1 MDKKKKAFYITELVL
16 LLAAGFFTFAMV
28 GYKTM
33 ALVLVGIAIIVAL
46 YYLISVKCK
55 EHRELRKRLRFA
67 LSFFILLGMM
77 AFAVLEAPIISE
89 AATDED
95 VSADYAIV
103 LGAGVNGY
111 EPSLSLK
118 NRLDAALDY
127 AQKYPEAKLI
137 VSGGQGP
144 GEKITEAECMRLWL
158 EERGVEPQRIITE
171 DKARSTE
178 ENLLFSQELIRKDG
192 GDPYGKTA
200 IITAEYHLHR
210 AKLMAQEIDL
220 DPVGVAAHTSKAILM
235 VNYFIREAAALAAY
249 IML

>member
-1 MDKKKKAFYITELVL
+1 MNNKTKAFYIAELAL
-16 LLAAGFFTFAMV
+16 LLAAGFFAFALV
-28 GYKTM
+28 GYTTI
-33 ALVLVGIAIIVAL
+33 ALVLVGIAFITAL
-46 YYLISVKCK
+46 YYFISVKCG
-55 EHRELRKRLRFA
+55 EHHELRKRLRFA
-67 LSFFILLGMM
+67 LSFFILLGLT

-111 EPSLSLK
+111 EPSLSLR

-127 AQKYPEAKLI
+127 AENHPEAKLI
-137 VSGGQGP
+137 VSGGKGP
-144 GEKITEAECMRLWL
+144 GEEITEAECMRLWL
-158 EERGVEPQRIITE
+158 EERGVEPQRIIKE

-178 ENLLFSQELIRKDG
+178 ENLSFSQELIKRDG

-210 AKLMAQEIDL
+210 AKLMAEAIDL
-220 DPVGVAAHTSKAILM
+220 DPVGVAAHTSKFVLKI
-235 VNYFIREAAALAAY
+235 NYFIREAAALAAY

>member
-1 MDKKKKAFYITELVL
+1 MNNKTKAFYITELIL
-16 LLAAGFFTFAMV
+16 LLAAGFFAFAMV

-33 ALVLVGIAIIVAL
+33 ALVLVGIALIAAL

-55 EHRELRKRLRFA
+55 EHHELRKRLRFA
-67 LSFFILLGMM
+67 LSFFILLGLL

-89 AATDED
+89 AVTDED
-95 VSADYAIV
+95 ASADYAIV

-127 AQKYPEAKLI
+127 AEKNPEAKLI

-144 GEKITEAECMRLWL
+144 GEEITEAECMRLWL
-158 EERGVEPQRIITE
+158 EERGVDPQRIIKE
-171 DKARSTE
+171 EQARSTE

-192 GDPYGKTA
+192 GDPNGKTA
-200 IITAEYHLHR
+200 IVTAEYHLYR
-210 AKLMAQEIDL
+210 AKLMAEEL
-220 DPVGVAAHTSKAILM
+220 GMDPVGVAAHTSKPILM